1 MNGQHLQM
9 LIGSDRLTVSVG
21 DIVET
26 SGAILALEDWT
37 TDYQQTV
44 ANVAGQIADS
54 SARVYTSEARL
65 FALWLTE
72 HGFQEMSREAVIAY
86 HKHLRDYKPNTA
98 ARKWSVV
105 KQIIAEYI
113 VRYELPTDP
122 ARNIKGFQT
131 EESSRHIALTDE
143 EARQLLLQPDRTKKL
158 GMRDYA
164 MLRVLIRLAL
174 RRSECAKL
182 VLSDMGMRQGHHTL
196 LIRQSK
202 RNKTRL
208 LKLPVDVWR
217 TLMDYQE
224 VIGNVVIPRGDEN
237 TRLYENAVWQVAQHH
252 PLFVGFDK
260 GDRPTHAGISGDTV
274 YRTVRAYGK
283 RTKIEKLTSHSMR
296 ATGITLMLE
305 KDEPLWR
312 VQDLAGHADPKQTRA
327 YQKRREQLDRSAAD
341 ALDL

>member
-1 MNGQHLQM
+1 MNTEESQEQRVLV
-9 LIGSDRLTVSVG
+9 IEVPNV
-21 DIVET
+21 VEAT
-26 SGAILALEDWT
+26 GTLLALDDYWSED
-37 TDYQQTV
+37 YEQTV
-44 ANVAGQIADS
+44 ANVAGQIAEG

-65 FALWLTE
+65 FALWLQE
-72 HGFQEMSREAVIAY
+72 HGFQEMSREAIIAY

-105 KQIIAEYI
+105 KQIVAEYI
-113 VRYELPTDP
+113 IRHELPTDP

-131 EESSRHIALTDE
+131 EESSRHIALSDE
-143 EARQLLLQPDRTKKL
+143 EARRLLLQPDRTRKL

-164 MLRVLIRLAL
+164 MIRLLLRLAL
-174 RRSECAKL
+174 RRSECVKL
-182 VLSDMGMRQGHHTL
+182 LLSDMGMRQGHHTL

-217 TLMDYQE
+217 TMMDYQE
-224 VIGNVVIPRGDEN
+224 MIGNVMIPREGDA
-237 TRLYENAVWQVAQHH
+237 TRLYERAEWQVGESH

-260 GDRPTHAGISGDTV
+260 GDRPTHQGMSGDTV
-274 YRTVRAYGK
+274 YRTVRYYG
-283 RTKIEKLTSHSMR
+283 RLAKIEKLTSHSMR

-312 VQDLAGHADPKQTRA
+312 VQDLAGHADPRQTRA
-327 YQKRREQLDRSAAD
+327 YQKRREHLDRSAAD